1 MNKVKLSN
9 RSIEISYKDAG
20 EGIPVILLHGFCG
33 SSSYWDAVIPLLQS
47 QCRLIVPDLPGHGKS
62 GVPQSPYPI
71 EAFADDMADLLQQLN
86 IGKAVWLGHSLGGYV
101 TLAAVE
107 RHADRVGAFGLI
119 HSTAYPDDE
128 KGKEGRLK
136 AIQTVLD
143 SGIVPFVEG
152 LVPKLFAPEHVE
164 SMSDKVEEAKTI
176 GYATP
181 PEGAVVT
188 LEAMRGRPDRNE
200 MLRKSACPVILVA
213 GENDQI
219 IKPDK
224 TFSVHSQ
231 SIQHVLLNKVGHM
244 SMMEHPNQLA
254 DKLAAFLKTIQL

>member
-1 MNKVKLSN
+1 MNKMNLSN
-9 RSIEISYKDAG
+9 RSIEITYKDAG

-33 SSSYWDAVIPLLQS
+33 SSSYWEAVIPLLQS

-71 EAFADDMADLLQQLN
+71 EAFADDMADLLRQLN
-86 IGKAVWLGHSLGGYV
+86 IEKAVWLGHSLGGYV

-128 KGKEGRLK
+128 KGKEGRLN

-143 SGIVPFVEG
+143 SGIVPFVDG
-152 LVPKLFAPEHVE
+152 LIPKLFAPEHAE
-164 SMSDKVEEAKTI
+164 SMSGKVEAVKKV
-176 GYATP
+176 GYATS

-188 LEAMRGRPDRNE
+188 LEAMRGRPDRNDV
-200 MLRKSACPVILVA
+200 LRRAKCPVILVA

-224 TFSVHSQ
+224 TFSVQ
-231 SIQHVLLNKVGHM
+231 SGLIQHVLLSKVGHM
-244 SMMEHPNQLA
+244 SMVEHPDQLA
-254 DKLAAFLKTIQL
+254 DKLSAFLRTIRL